1 MLAHVERFGSVAE
14 LLLRDERA
22 AFHRLRLCSLQEA
35 YFRYMAENPTAGLTL
50 EEEEDNIDYDSDGN
64 PIPSTTKKII
74 LPLPPIDHS
83 EVLWRKEAFVLK
95 SCLNPGS
102 YLDWNCCFFQIDY
115 PPFEKN
121 FYNEHEELSSL
132 NGTQVIELRQKL
144 NLRVR
149 TRAAARACRTRAGVA
164 NTSVPLPVS
173 GFWRRSSKA
182 FYKLCPLWF

>member
-1 MLAHVERFGSVAE
+1 MTSEPPS
-14 LLLRDERA
+14 A
-22 AFHRLRLCSLQEA
+22 ALHRHRLCSLQEA

-83 EVLWRKEAFVLK
+83 EVLWKEEAFFKAPPQARLL
-95 SCLNPGS
+95 CL
-102 YLDWNCCFFQIDY
+102 LELLFLQIDY

-149 TRAAARACRTRAGVA
+149 TPQQHVRVEYDRA
-164 NTSVPLPVS
+164 SVTLLFLPVL
-173 GFWRRSSKA
+173 GFWCCSSKA
-182 FYKLCPLWF
+182 FHKLCPLWF